1 MPEKYDQ
8 DARPDEK
15 LLKLFMLLLFN
26 DKEFS
31 LSYLAET
38 INCSKQTVARLLRR
52 IDENYPCHLLERKS
66 SRQKFYHLQRPSM
79 SFKTAIDPAGLRQLA
94 LCRDLVKGLLPKE
107 DWELV
112 NMSLQ
117 QAKTNLPR
125 ADYSNYQ
132 DANVGT
138 RLTRGHIDYQ
148 SKQRQLA
155 EIEKCILN
163 KKCCILSYQKEL
175 NGEIK
180 NYAYA
185 PQMLLTFH
193 DSLYVIGWIVPEI
206 GPVRII
212 KERPAKFSVHRIT
225 EVTIQNRSSAE
236 LPIKELEENSDFG
249 FLRDEPFKAKIWFS
263 KEVMTYISDRIWSD
277 DQKITPQE
285 DGGIILEMTA
295 LSRSELISFVLSFDF
310 KAKLLEPLDLA
321 EEIKARLLKTMDKY

>member
-26 DKEFS
+26 DKEYS
-31 LSYLAET
+31 LTYLAET
-38 INCSKQTVARLLRR
+38 INCSKQTVSRLLKR

-66 SRQKFYHLQRPSM
+66 ARQKFYHLQRPSM
-79 SFKTAIDPAGLRQLA
+79 SFKTAIDPEGLRQLA
-94 LCRDLVKGLLPKE
+94 LCRDLVKGLLPKG

-125 ADYSNYQ
+125 ADYIDYQ
-132 DANVGT
+132 DANIGT
-138 RLTRGHIDYQ
+138 RITRGHINYHN
-148 SKQRQLA
+148 KQHQLA

-163 KKCCILSYQKEL
+163 RKCCLLSYQKEL

-180 NYAYA
+180 TYAYA

-193 DSLYVIGWIVPEI
+193 DSLYVLGWIVPEF
-206 GPVRII
+206 GTVRII
-212 KERPAKFSVHRIT
+212 KERPAKFSIHRIT
-225 EVTIQNRSSAE
+225 EVTMQNRSSAE
-236 LPIKELEENSDFG
+236 LPLKALEENSDFG
-249 FLRDEPFKAKIWFS
+249 FFRDEPFKAKIWFS
-263 KEVMTYISDRIWSD
+263 KEVMTYISDRIWSE

-285 DGGIILEMTA
+285 DGSIILEMTA
-295 LSRSELISFVLSFDF
+295 LSRSELISFILSFDF
-310 KAKLLEPLDLA
+310 KARLLEPLDLA
-321 EEIKARLLKTMDKY
+321 EEIKERLLKTLEKY

>member
-31 LSYLAET
+31 LTYLAET
-38 INCSKQTVARLLRR
+38 INCSKQTVGRLLRR

-66 SRQKFYHLQRPSM
+66 NRQKFYHLQRPSM

-125 ADYSNYQ
+125 ADYSSYQ

-138 RLTRGHIDYQ
+138 RLTRGHINYQ
-148 SKQRQLA
+148 TKQKQLA
-155 EIEKCILN
+155 ELEKCIL
-163 KKCCILSYQKEL
+163 KRKSCLLSYQKDL

-180 NYAYA
+180 SYAYA
-185 PQMLLTFH
+185 PQMLITFH
-193 DSLYVIGWIVPEI
+193 DSLYVSGWIVSET
-206 GPVRII
+206 GPVRIL

-225 EVTIQNRSSAE
+225 EVTAQNRSTEE
-236 LPIKELEENSDFG
+236 LPVKDLEENADFG
-249 FLRDEPFKAKIWFS
+249 FLRDEPFKTKIWFS
-263 KEVMTYISDRIWSD
+263 KEVMTYISDRIWSE

-310 KAKLLEPLDLA
+310 KARLLEPSDLA
-321 EEIKARLLKTMDKY
+321 AEIKEKLLKTLEKY